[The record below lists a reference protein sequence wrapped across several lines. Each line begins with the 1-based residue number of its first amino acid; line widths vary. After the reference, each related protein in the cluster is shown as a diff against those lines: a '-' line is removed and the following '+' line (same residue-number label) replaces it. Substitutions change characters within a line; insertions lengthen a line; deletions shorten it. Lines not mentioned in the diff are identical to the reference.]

1 MCEVIESTR
10 HVIDENG
17 LACWVIGDVK
27 IGNTVHNLAKDVWHE
42 VEKTGHW
49 EIHQTLENENGI
61 IVDEIAPSKK
71 VTRIWN
77 SGGHEIW
84 NIHQDK
90 DEEECIA
97 HVATQ
102 ADADQLVKELGIA
115 ALFHSKWYIWTSD
128 SFGPHFDDKTYW
140 LKSI

>member
-1 MCEVIESTR
+1 M
-10 HVIDENG
+10 G
-17 LACWVIGDVK
+17 
-27 IGNTVHNLAKDVWHE
+27 
-42 VEKTGHW
+42 
-49 EIHQTLENENGI
+49 IHQTLENENGI

-77 SGGHEIW
+77 SGGQEIW

-97 HVATQ
+97 HVATH
-102 ADADQLVKELGIA
+102 AEADQMINELGITD
-115 ALFHSKWYIWTSD
+115 HYSIPSGTSGYNA
-128 SFGPHFDDKTYW
+128 FRPHFDDKTYW